1 MIDRTLGMELHQKRF
16 KGEQLTEQ
24 EEVQLKVWYAQE
36 DELETQF
43 LQINIPEKQ
52 LIEQLRQQI
61 NNVLEQLAQLTQNI
75 QSIIAEN
82 DKIRKVNTQ
91 LLELLK
97 KQ

>member
-1 MIDRTLGMELHQKRF
+1 MIDRTLGIELHQKRF
-16 KGEQLTEQ
+16 NGEQLTEQ
-24 EEVQLKVWYAQE
+24 EEVRLKMWYDQE

-61 NNVLEQLAQLTQNI
+61 NNVLEQLARLTQNI
-75 QSIIAEN
+75 QSIVAEN
-82 DKIRKVNTQ
+82 DKIRKENTQ